1 MVSAPWRAAAGAKIN
16 DRHAVMIGGAGRPNW
31 LIAIRRY
38 LVAMTLGNL
47 VWETAQM
54 PLYTLWQTGTP
65 VSITA
70 AVFHCMLGDV
80 AIGTIALVL
89 ALALLGAPGWPDE
102 KFRSV
107 LTAVVL
113 GGLSYTIYSEYT
125 NTVLRASWAYT
136 AWMPTVP
143 VLGTGIAPLAQWM
156 VIPVIAV
163 AWAAR
168 RSSISTRILLWSRHA
183 REHGCGTSPS
193 GNGYKRRA

>member
-1 MVSAPWRAAAGAKIN
+1 MVPACWRTAASRKIN
-16 DRHAVMIGGAGRPNW
+16 DRDAVMLGDAGRPNW

-38 LVAMTLGNL
+38 LVAMILGNL

-70 AVFHCMLGDV
+70 AVFHCILGDV
-80 AIGTIALVL
+80 AIGTVALVL

-102 KFRSV
+102 KFHSV
-107 LTAVVL
+107 FAAVIV
-113 GGLSYTIYSEYT
+113 GGIGYTIYSEYV
-125 NTVLRASWAYT
+125 NTVVRVSWTYS

-143 VLGTGIAPLAQWM
+143 VLGTGIAPLAQWA
-156 VIPVIAV
+156 VIPTVAV

-168 RSSISTRILLWSRHA
+168 RSPASTGVLVLSRHA
-183 REHGCGTSPS
+183 REHGCLTNSS
-193 GNGYKRRA
+193 GNSS